1 MDASFFADVFSKLT
15 ALSKRWSAEQTK
27 SESLF
32 AALLEFHGRLLTLTA
47 DSPLPPSLDHLEDAA
62 PLLRARHVHGLE
74 NILAA
79 LRKSTDKF
87 TALRAEIS
95 EVHTS
100 VWQRHAAVI
109 SADGTTPEAAA
120 AALAEP
126 TSGVVGAGRGRDA
139 QTVGRPPP
147 MLCIDWVRELDGM
160 YASELLL
167 KLELLD
173 GIDLGLG
180 SEVLQGVSR
189 LWTLQPHLGT
199 AAIERV
205 ASLAASLN
213 LPQEGIS

>member
-1 MDASFFADVFSKLT
+1 
-15 ALSKRWSAEQTK
+15 
-27 SESLF
+27 
-32 AALLEFHGRLLTLTA
+32 
-47 DSPLPPSLDHLEDAA
+47 
-62 PLLRARHVHGLE
+62 
-74 NILAA
+74 
-79 LRKSTDKF
+79 
-87 TALRAEIS
+87 
-95 EVHTS
+95 

-139 QTVGRPPP
+139 QTVGLPPP